1 MQIKKSDIFNYAF
14 IAFPVAFASI
24 PIYIFIPEY
33 YHSNFGINLVV
44 LSIVLFILRT
54 LDAIFDPIIGWYCDK
69 FHYLSKISLIAI
81 IAIFIAG
88 VYIICIP
95 VFTNIIV
102 NLALG
107 IFLSTL
113 AFSYITIF
121 STTKGAL
128 WLKDDNSKSV
138 VISSR
143 EISNILGVLV
153 ASVLLSIFLAIMP
166 HQNGYFLYA
175 IVAIILIII
184 SSVFFLKWINKVNLE
199 DKSKHVIYSFN
210 VKNYI
215 NHLDRDGIFLFV
227 GYTVST
233 IGSTLPAVTIIFF
246 SKYILKTPDLT
257 GLYIFVYFLGAII
270 FIPIMKKISLRFGII
285 KTWGYALL
293 FYAGIFSFIFALS
306 NGDYILFTIISFISG
321 AGLATEL
328 ILPSILLAK
337 WIDSYPERKE
347 LGNGYYAMLTFI
359 AKFSYAI
366 ATIITFPI
374 INSSFAS
381 DSDNLEISLRF
392 VYCVLPCLC
401 KLIAA
406 AIIFSWY
413 KSLYK
418 SLAYK

>member
-33 YHSNFGINLVV
+33 YHSSFGMNLAV
-44 LSIVLFILRT
+44 LSVVLFILRA

-81 IAIFIAG
+81 VAIFITG
-88 VYIICIP
+88 VYIICTP

-102 NLALG
+102 NLAVG

-128 WLKDDNSKSV
+128 WLKDDNSKSE
-138 VISSR
+138 VISAR

-153 ASVLLSIFLAIMP
+153 ASLLLSIFLSSMP

-175 IVAIILIII
+175 IVAIILIVI
-184 SSVFFLKWINKVNLE
+184 SSIFFLKWINKVNLE

-210 VKNYI
+210 IKNYI
-215 NHLDRDGIFLFV
+215 NHLDSDGVFLFV
-227 GYTVST
+227 GYTISA
-233 IGSTLPAVTIIFF
+233 IGSTLPAVAIIFF
-246 SKYILKTPDLT
+246 SKYILKTSELT
-257 GLYIFVYFLGAII
+257 GLYIFAYFLGAIV
-270 FIPIMKKISLRFGII
+270 FIPIMKKISLKFGII

-293 FYAGIFSFIFALS
+293 FYASIFSFVFALS
-306 NGDYILFTIISFISG
+306 DGDYILFTIISFISG

-381 DSDNLEISLRF
+381 DSANLEISLRF
-392 VYCVLPCLC
+392 VYCILPCLF
-401 KLIAA
+401 KLVAA
-406 AIIFSWY
+406 GVIFLWFR
-413 KSLYK
+413 KLYK
-418 SLAYK
+418 NQRYL

>member
-33 YHSNFGINLVV
+33 YHSSFGMNLTV
-44 LSIVLFILRT
+44 LSVVLFILRA
-54 LDAIFDPIIGWYCDK
+54 LDAIFDSIIGWYCDK

-81 IAIFIAG
+81 VAIFITG
-88 VYIICIP
+88 VYIICTP

-102 NLALG
+102 NLAVG

-128 WLKDDNSKSV
+128 WLKDDNSKSE
-138 VISSR
+138 VISAR

-153 ASVLLSIFLAIMP
+153 ASLLLSIFLSSMP

-175 IVAIILIII
+175 IVAIILIVI
-184 SSVFFLKWINKVNLE
+184 SSIFFLKWINKVNLE

-210 VKNYI
+210 IKNYI
-215 NHLDRDGIFLFV
+215 NHLDSDGVFLFV
-227 GYTVST
+227 GYTISA

-246 SKYILKTPDLT
+246 SKYILKTHELT
-257 GLYIFVYFLGAII
+257 GLYIFAYFLGAIV
-270 FIPIMKKISLRFGII
+270 FIPIMKKISLKFGII

-293 FYAGIFSFIFALS
+293 FYASIFSFVFALS
-306 NGDYILFTIISFISG
+306 DGDYILFTIISFISG

-381 DSDNLEISLRF
+381 DSANLEISLRF
-392 VYCVLPCLC
+392 VYCILPCLF
-401 KLIAA
+401 KLVAA
-406 AIIFSWY
+406 GVIFLWFR
-413 KSLYK
+413 KLYK
-418 SLAYK
+418 NQ